1 MAAAAVEAVVEE
13 AEVEEEEEE
22 EEAAAVVPA
31 ARKTTKN
38 LDICF
43 LEEKCRPRVPPPP
56 RFPPVCHPAARAT
69 MATRAPALRRTVAS

>member
-1 MAAAAVEAVVEE
+1 MAVAVAAAAVEAE
-13 AEVEEEEEE
+13 AEE
-22 EEAAAVVPA
+22 EEAAAVPA
-31 ARKTTKN
+31 ARRTTRN

-69 MATRAPALRRTVAS
+69 TATRVPALRRTAAS